1 MVSRMDKSLNF
12 VPGCISAT
20 FLDSVLGV
28 PSTLLFIFWAGFIF
42 SIPNSEFGGIP
53 VCLGKKKKSLVKQVG
68 VTSEKGS
75 GALLTRGVVGHICAH
90 RVRSWAPL
98 VHHSVHAVHARAVR
112 GACSHHALGHVR
124 VARWPKEKGA
134 CLILAEVLQLHQAD
148 LSNRPK
154 GSGRVILI
162 LSSPCSAAALTILLC
177 LFCIKRSIYVIIQQF
192 QPTSASL

>member
-1 MVSRMDKSLNF
+1 M
-12 VPGCISAT
+12 
-20 FLDSVLGV
+20 
-28 PSTLLFIFWAGFIF
+28 
-42 SIPNSEFGGIP
+42 FGG
-53 VCLGKKKKSLVKQVG
+53 KTKSSVKQVG
-68 VTSEKGS
+68 VSEKGS

-98 VHHSVHAVHARAVR
+98 VHHSVHAVHARAVW

-134 CLILAEVLQLHQAD
+134 CLIPAEVLQIHQAD

>member
-1 MVSRMDKSLNF
+1 MYLDAFQLPSWIQSWACRRPCCLSSGQGSFFPSQTLNLEASLC
-12 VPGCISAT
+12 VW
-20 FLDSVLGV
+20 GV
-28 PSTLLFIFWAGFIF
+28 
-42 SIPNSEFGGIP
+42 
-53 VCLGKKKKSLVKQVG
+53 KKSSVKQGG
-68 VTSEKGS
+68 VTSGKGS

-98 VHHSVHAVHARAVR
+98 VHHSVHAVHARAVW

-124 VARWPKEKGA
+124 VARWPKEKAA
-134 CLILAEVLQLHQAD
+134 CLILTEVLQLHQAD